1 MCSRFEKEELLT
13 AKDAKNS
20 RQGREALRRIAEW
33 ATVLSPLG
41 TDLPSI
47 SFGIDSLCLTDGQ
60 RNVILYAFRLGHVVR
75 QSGASHHSRLGKES
89 KLRVRVFYHDKCFDG
104 ASSAALFSRF
114 YRERIRNDVQF
125 EFTGLLHRAGALFDE
140 RQFDGDENAIVDFK
154 YSSSP
159 KITWWFDHHESA
171 FLSPEDAAHFEQDQG
186 NRKFYD
192 PDFKSCT
199 SFIAMVAEQRF
210 GFNAKSVA
218 DLVHWTDMIDG
229 ALYEDAKTAVE
240 MKAPAMKLTMVIESA
255 PDSNFVPQLIPL
267 LATESLGEILE
278 APFVAPL
285 LPPLL
290 KRHELSIGILRER
303 TECKDATIFFDVTD
317 HELEGYNKFIPYYLY
332 PESIYSVGLSKSS
345 FRVKVSVGSNPWAPS
360 EPTVNLAKVCE
371 RYGGGGHA
379 RVGAISFDVTKHEEA
394 RRAAFEI
401 VEELR
406 ASVRGGAKG

>member
-1 MCSRFEKEELLT
+1 M
-13 AKDAKNS
+13 
-20 RQGREALRRIAEW
+20 
-33 ATVLSPLG
+33 
-41 TDLPSI
+41 TDCP
-47 SFGIDSLCLTDGQ
+47 
-60 RNVILYAFRLGHVVR
+60 RNVILYAFHFEELEAAPTNPRLPLPEG
-75 QSGASHHSRLGKES
+75 SHLK
-89 KLRVRVFYHDKCFDG
+89 VRVFYHDKCFDG

-114 YRERIRNDVQF
+114 YRERIRNDVEFQ
-125 EFTGLLHRAGALFDE
+125 FTGLLHRAGALFDE
-140 RQFDGDENAIVDFK
+140 KQFDGDENAIVDFK

-199 SFIAMVAEQRF
+199 SFIAMIAEQRF
-210 GFNAKSVA
+210 GFNAAAVA
-218 DLVHWTDMIDG
+218 DLVKWTDIIDG
-229 ALYEDAKTAVE
+229 ALYEDAKSAVE
-240 MKAPAMKLTMVIESA
+240 MKEPAMKLTMVIESA

-267 LATESLGEILE
+267 LATKSLAEILE

-290 KRHELSIGILRER
+290 KRHELSMGILRER

-317 HELEGYNKFIPYYLY
+317 HELEGYNKFVPYYLH

-345 FRVKVSVGSNPWAPS
+345 FRVKVSVGSNPWAPT

-379 RVGAISFDVTKHEEA
+379 RVGAISFDVTKDEEA

-406 ASVRGGAKG
+406 ASVRSVR